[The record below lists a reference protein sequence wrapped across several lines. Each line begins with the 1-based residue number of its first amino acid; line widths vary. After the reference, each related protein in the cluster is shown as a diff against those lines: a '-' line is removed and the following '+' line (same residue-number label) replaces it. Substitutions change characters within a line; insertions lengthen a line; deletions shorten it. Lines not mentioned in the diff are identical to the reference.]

1 MKKKKLFSLFVA
13 ACMGAAVFA
22 GCADN
27 SGGGNGDGGGN
38 GGDDTTPSVT
48 QLAAP
53 QISLSENVISWSA
66 VANAD
71 GYTVYQGD
79 TIADTVTATS
89 YTISISD
96 PGSYTFAVVAT
107 SNDEKYSDSEKSNT
121 VTYTVEAATDPD
133 PEELPET
140 TVYFVGDSTVC
151 SFSDAYYLPRYGY
164 GTQFENFVS
173 DKVTVSNLALSGRS
187 SYSFLSEDNYDTLV
201 NSIGEGDYLII
212 GFGHNDEKAE
222 TERYTNPNLPYTD
235 STTLINGRPASFA
248 YTLYNYYIKV
258 AEDAG
263 ATPILCTPIVR
274 ANSSDN
280 YEGSSAHITETATV
294 GDIEFA
300 GGDYAKAIRDLGA
313 ATDTTVV
320 DLTAITKADYTA
332 LGYDKA
338 VDYHAW
344 TATKNGVRSGVD
356 TTHTNMY
363 GAKMNAYH
371 IASELAKSDNPLG
384 DYVLGDIVKP
394 TYEADYAAGIN
405 PDYKEPDYAPFD
417 PATDKSTIWTGITKE
432 GWYGTV
438 MGDVGGKDKIS
449 ASEFTV
455 SQTGDSF
462 TVGNHSSTNRGK
474 IASGSDGF
482 AAVFMQ
488 LEANRNFEITV
499 TVTLDKYKDSNN
511 QTGFGL
517 MLRDDIFIDE
527 HSSAINSNYVSA
539 GMYYT
544 SGAAQILYS
553 REGTSLKKSGNTA
566 TIAEGGT
573 YTLKITKDNQTVHT
587 YFTIDE
593 TTYEETYTDFDFVAV
608 DNENVYV
615 CLYATRGTVATF
627 SNIQYVDKGL
637 GVDA

>member
-66 VANAD
+66 VTNAD

-79 TIADTVTATS
+79 TVAGTVTATS

-107 SNDEKYSDSEKSNT
+107 STDEKYSDSEKSNT

-201 NSIGEGDYLII
+201 NSIGEGDYIII

-280 YEGSSAHITETATV
+280 YEGSSAHITETATA

-320 DLTAITKADYTA
+320 DLTAITKADYAA

-405 PDYKEPDYAPFD
+405 SEYKEPDYTPFD
-417 PATDKSTIWTGITKE
+417 PATDKSANWTITAD
-432 GWYGTV
+432 GWYGTA
-438 MGDVGGKDKIS
+438 MGTLGGNSVSPFIIEQGTDAAGGITFKVGSSDDKGK
-449 ASEFTV
+449 F
-455 SQTGDSF
+455 Q
-462 TVGNHSSTNRGK
+462 SS
-474 IASGSDGF
+474 SDGF
-482 AAVFMQ
+482 AAAFMQ
-488 LEANRNFEITV
+488 IEHNRNFEITV
-499 TVTLDKYKDSNN
+499 DVTLENYTGIK
-511 QTGFGL
+511 QTGFGV
-517 MLRDDIFIDE
+517 MLRDDILVDE
-527 HSSAINSNYVSA
+527 RDDTLASNYVAAGVVTSDSA
-539 GMYYT
+539 LN
-544 SGAAQILYS
+544 ILFS
-553 REGTSLKKSGNTA
+553 RESGKLNKESNTA
-566 TIAEGGT
+566 AIATGVT
-573 YTLKITKDNQTVHT
+573 YTVKITRTNQTVHT
-587 YFTIDE
+587 SFTIGDV
-593 TTYEETYTDFDFVAV
+593 TYTNTYTDFDFAAR
-608 DNENVYV
+608 DNEFDYI
-615 CLYATRGTVATF
+615 CLFANRETVATF

>member
-13 ACMGAAVFA
+13 ACMGAAIFA
-22 GCADN
+22 GCADE
-27 SGGGNGDGGGN
+27 SGDGGGD
-38 GGDDTTPSVT
+38 GGDDATPSVT

-53 QISLSENVISWSA
+53 QISLSENVISCSA
-66 VANAD
+66 VTNAD

-79 TIADTVTATS
+79 TVAGTVAATS

-96 PGSYTFAVVAT
+96 PCSYTFAVVAT
-107 SNDEKYSDSEKSNT
+107 STDEKYSDSEKSNT

-235 STTLINGRPASFA
+235 STTLINGRAASFA

-320 DLTAITKADYTA
+320 DLTAIT
-332 LGYDKA
+332 
-338 VDYHAW
+338 
-344 TATKNGVRSGVD
+344 
-356 TTHTNMY
+356 
-363 GAKMNAYH
+363 
-371 IASELAKSDNPLG
+371 
-384 DYVLGDIVKP
+384 
-394 TYEADYAAGIN
+394 
-405 PDYKEPDYAPFD
+405 
-417 PATDKSTIWTGITKE
+417 
-432 GWYGTV
+432 
-438 MGDVGGKDKIS
+438 
-449 ASEFTV
+449 
-455 SQTGDSF
+455 
-462 TVGNHSSTNRGK
+462 
-474 IASGSDGF
+474 
-482 AAVFMQ
+482 
-488 LEANRNFEITV
+488 
-499 TVTLDKYKDSNN
+499 
-511 QTGFGL
+511 
-517 MLRDDIFIDE
+517 
-527 HSSAINSNYVSA
+527 
-539 GMYYT
+539 
-544 SGAAQILYS
+544 
-553 REGTSLKKSGNTA
+553 
-566 TIAEGGT
+566 
-573 YTLKITKDNQTVHT
+573 
-587 YFTIDE
+587 
-593 TTYEETYTDFDFVAV
+593 
-608 DNENVYV
+608 
-615 CLYATRGTVATF
+615 
-627 SNIQYVDKGL
+627 
-637 GVDA
+637 